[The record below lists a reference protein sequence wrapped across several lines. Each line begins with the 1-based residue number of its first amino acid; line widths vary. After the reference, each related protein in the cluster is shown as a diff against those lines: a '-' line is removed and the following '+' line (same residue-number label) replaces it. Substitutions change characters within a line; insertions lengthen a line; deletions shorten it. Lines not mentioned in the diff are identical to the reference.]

1 MERDAAITQFAQYLQ
16 RRFPERRTVVDY
28 CSDVRQFAA
37 TCVKPWRDVTM
48 HDIDGFVDRQRQ
60 SGLKPATINRRVAA
74 LKTFFDF
81 LAEDSGE
88 LQWPNP
94 VRFKRHAGKR
104 GRQLPR
110 DLSDATVA
118 QLWQAITA
126 PRDRA
131 WFVLMWR
138 GGLRVGEVV
147 ALQIDALLSP
157 AQGDQPARLR
167 VCGKGRQE
175 RIILLSAD
183 AYAVLDT
190 WLAARPEC
198 GKPHLFLN
206 EHGHPLTAN
215 GIEWLL
221 RGYGTAIGQH
231 VTPHQLRHTYA
242 RQLTEAGM
250 PLPSLSK
257 LMGHAQITT
266 TQIYTAGADPQL
278 AQAYQT
284 AVAHLA
290 EPAREAPAAPVACA
304 PPLAEPTA
312 PEPPPLPDWAAW
324 GGHLPAAIRQASL
337 DYVQRHL
344 YTWAAPRRRQRALSV
359 LNELALLWAWFLA
372 QRPLTHPGEIS
383 LKDLW
388 AYQTAHQAAGHAAG
402 TINRRLDYLLGI
414 LRELAEHD
422 LPVDNSV
429 FRLRPLP
436 RPASLPRH
444 LTEAESQRLETFL
457 AQRHTAADPVVRLE
471 NACVWLLL
479 HSGLRRGECVDLR
492 WGDLDLAGQR
502 LIVRQGKGQKD
513 RLVYLSH
520 VTCQALHSYLQGA
533 GLHASDPLWRLP
545 NGQPMTDH
553 WLRSHLAAIGRHLQI
568 EPFYPH
574 RLRHTCATRLLNAGM
589 DIVHIQKLLG
599 HEQLSTTMIYAR
611 VQNPTVERDYR
622 QAMDQIERR
631 QMPLSDQPIAV
642 IDWPMQPTDAW
653 VELDNSV

>member
-48 HDIDGFVDRQRQ
+48 HDIDDFVDHQRQ

-344 YTWAAPRRRQRALSV
+344 YTWAAPRRRQRAQSV

-372 QRPLTHPGEIS
+372 QRPLTHPGEVS

>member
-1 MERDAAITQFAQYLQ
+1 ML
-16 RRFPERRTVVDY
+16 
-28 CSDVRQFAA
+28 CSV
-37 TCVKPWRDVTM
+37 
-48 HDIDGFVDRQRQ
+48 
-60 SGLKPATINRRVAA
+60 
-74 LKTFFDF
+74 
-81 LAEDSGE
+81 
-88 LQWPNP
+88 
-94 VRFKRHAGKR
+94 
-104 GRQLPR
+104 
-110 DLSDATVA
+110 
-118 QLWQAITA
+118 
-126 PRDRA
+126 
-131 WFVLMWR
+131 
-138 GGLRVGEVV
+138 
-147 ALQIDALLSP
+147 P
-157 AQGDQPARLR
+157 AQGEQPARLR

-175 RIILLSAD
+175 RVILLSAD

-190 WLAARPEC
+190 WLAARPASVA
-198 GKPHLFLN
+198 PHLFLN

-290 EPAREAPAAPVACA
+290 EPAREAPAAPVAGA

-312 PEPPPLPDWAAW
+312 PEPPRLPDWAAW

-344 YTWAAPRRRQRALSV
+344 YTWAAPRRRQRAQSV
-359 LNELALLWAWFLA
+359 LNDLVHLWDWFLA
-372 QRPLTHPGEIS
+372 QRPLTSPGEVS

-388 AYQTAHQAAGHAAG
+388 AYQTAHQAVGHTAG

-436 RPASLPRH
+436 RPVSLPRH

-457 AQRHTAADPVVRLE
+457 AQRRTEADPVVRLE

-492 WGDLDLAGQR
+492 FGDLDLAGQR

-513 RLVYLSH
+513 RLVYLSS
-520 VTCQALHSYLQGA
+520 VTCQALRSYLQGA
-533 GLHASDPLWRLP
+533 LLRPNDPLWRLP
-545 NGQPMTDH
+545 NGQPMTDY
-553 WLRSHLAAIGRHLQI
+553 WLRNHLAAVGQHLADRTVLSAS
-568 EPFYPH
+568 PAPY
-574 RLRHTCATRLLNAGM
+574 LRHALAQCRHGHRTHPEAVGPRATQHHHDLRTGTRSDGRTRLSPGHRPDRTPADATLRSAHCG
-589 DIVHIQKLLG
+589 DRLAHAVHGRMGGI
-599 HEQLSTTMIYAR
+599 
-611 VQNPTVERDYR
+611 
-622 QAMDQIERR
+622 
-631 QMPLSDQPIAV
+631 
-642 IDWPMQPTDAW
+642 
-653 VELDNSV
+653 